1 MFICAPCGRPF
12 IGNSTNGRPCAFAL
26 WASSVAL
33 CSQRLR
39 PDVGVTKQRQEHGGF
54 REVEHE
60 YHAACASA
68 ADDDPP
74 RPRGLTMCGVI
85 GYVGR
90 RAAMDRLL
98 HGLERLEYRGYDSSG
113 ICLIG
118 ASGLERG

>member
-1 MFICAPCGRPF
+1 
-12 IGNSTNGRPCAFAL
+12 
-26 WASSVAL
+26 
-33 CSQRLR
+33 
-39 PDVGVTKQRQEHGGF
+39 
-54 REVEHE
+54 
-60 YHAACASA
+60 
-68 ADDDPP
+68 
-74 RPRGLTMCGVI
+74 MCGVI